1 MSSDDASAPPDLVRV
16 QSCLRELCHAHVDA
30 VPWASLRAASV
41 CAALFAATCETS
53 STTPSPLRHA
63 QAFPCAA
70 FALAFH
76 PAADVL
82 AVGLVSGSLQLF
94 RYGPG
99 SAAPA
104 LSLALH
110 AGAVRALDFAPAG
123 DGA

>member
-1 MSSDDASAPPDLVRV
+1 MLPRV
-16 QSCLRELCHAHVDA
+16 VPRAFDA
-30 VPWASLRAASV
+30 VSWASLRAASV
-41 CAALFAATCETS
+41 CAALFAASCETS
-53 STTPSPLRHA
+53 STTTPFPLRHT

-104 LSLALH
+104 LSLTLH
-110 AGAVRALDFAPAG
+110 AGAVRALAFAPAG